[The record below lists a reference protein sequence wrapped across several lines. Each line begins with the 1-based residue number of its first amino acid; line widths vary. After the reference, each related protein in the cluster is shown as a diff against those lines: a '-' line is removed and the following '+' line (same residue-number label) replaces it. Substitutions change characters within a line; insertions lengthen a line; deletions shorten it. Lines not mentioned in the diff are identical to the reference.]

1 MGLTKKDTFSKT
13 VTNGTLD
20 VPSFNQGWIA
30 NDGGGDLTLTFANN
44 DVLVLKPLEQHRW
57 EYMDCLFKGYKASG
71 VATTFRVTW
80 VS

>member
-1 MGLTKKDTFSKT
+1 
-13 VTNGTLD
+13 
-20 VPSFNQGWIA
+20 
-30 NDGGGDLTLTFANN
+30 
-44 DVLVLKPLEQHRW
+44 VLVLKPLEQHRW